1 MKMRFVCS
9 VLLALLLCPAMFPHS
24 TRAANAAGTLSPI
37 AGEKPEQFLR
47 RSLDHLLQ
55 LAETHRTQ
63 DPRALAK
70 TVRPA
75 LEKIFNFES
84 LTRKALGQAWRELSA
99 DQQRQAV
106 ASFSEL
112 IIRSYTTR
120 FDPTSKL
127 EIDFSRS
134 AQLGEGKMEVPAMAK
149 HQGNNV
155 SVAYRVEG
163 SSRGWVVYDVIIEG
177 VSLTQNFRAQF
188 DEIRQRGS
196 AAQILRTL
204 EEKIR

>member
-1 MKMRFVCS
+1 MMSRLACLALVA
-9 VLLALLLCPAMFPHS
+9 VLLTPAAPAP
-24 TRAANAAGTLSPI
+24 AANSPTSVAPV

-55 LAETHRTQ
+55 LATTNKTQ

-84 LTRKALGQAWRELSA
+84 LTKKALGQAWRELNA

-112 IIRSYTTR
+112 IIRTYTTR
-120 FDPTSKL
+120 FDPASKL

-134 AQLGEGKMEVPAMAK
+134 AQLAEGKMEVPAVAK

-155 SVAYRVEG
+155 SVAYRVE
-163 SSRGWVVYDVIIEG
+163 SSPRGWVVYDVIIEG

-196 AAQILRTL
+196 AIQILRTL
-204 EEKIR
+204 EEKIK

>member
-1 MKMRFVCS
+1 MRSVCL
-9 VLLALLLCPAMFPHS
+9 VLSTLFLGAALPAHAAPPAAAPGILA
-24 TRAANAAGTLSPI
+24 PI

-55 LAETHRTQ
+55 LAAANKQQ
-63 DPRALAK
+63 DPRTLAK

-75 LEKIFNFES
+75 LEKVFNFES
-84 LTRKALGQAWRELSA
+84 LTRKALGQAWRELSPE
-99 DQQRQAV
+99 QQRQAV

-112 IIRSYTTR
+112 IIRTYTTR

-127 EIDFSRS
+127 EIDFNRS
-134 AQLGEGKMEVPAMAK
+134 AQLAEGKMEVPAVAK

-155 SVAYRVEG
+155 SVAYRVEN
-163 SSRGWVVYDVIIEG
+163 SPRGWVVYDVIIEG
-177 VSLTQNFRAQF
+177 VSLTQNFRVQF

-196 AAQILRTL
+196 AVQILRTL
-204 EEKIR
+204 EDKIK